1 MVDFSVMTSEMYL
14 RIQNI
19 RKKINDGK
27 KRLTLLSVD
36 MGSEEDTDN
45 IDEFNSIKQKF
56 EKLSQTMNSLD
67 SVLKKFEI

>member
-27 KRLTLLSVD
+27 KRLSLLSVD
-36 MGSEEDTDN
+36 MGSKEDTDN